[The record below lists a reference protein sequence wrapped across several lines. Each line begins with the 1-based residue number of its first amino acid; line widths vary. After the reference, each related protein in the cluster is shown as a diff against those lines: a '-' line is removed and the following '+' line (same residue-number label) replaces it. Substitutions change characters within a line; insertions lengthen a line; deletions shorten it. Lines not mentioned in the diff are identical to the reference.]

1 MYYAHNCIHRED
13 KARLILIKSSSQ
25 EDPMKKNL
33 QKKCFTTILLTFIEF
48 SLIKKLSF
56 RLTYARPPAA
66 QKILNFFFPFF
77 AIPIEFISC
86 MKSFIKIGQEATEL

>member
-1 MYYAHNCIHRED
+1 
-13 KARLILIKSSSQ
+13 
-25 EDPMKKNL
+25 MKKNL

-66 QKILNFFFPFF
+66 KKVLKFFFFREMIFF
-77 AIPIEFISC
+77 FVIYHPH
-86 MKSFIKIGQEATEL
+86 